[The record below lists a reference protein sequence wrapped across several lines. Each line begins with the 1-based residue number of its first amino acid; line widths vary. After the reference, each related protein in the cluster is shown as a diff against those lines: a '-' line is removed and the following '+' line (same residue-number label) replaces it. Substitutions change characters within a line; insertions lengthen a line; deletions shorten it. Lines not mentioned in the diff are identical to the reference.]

1 MLLQVQPGDYVSRV
15 AERFEL
21 RAEELLLL
29 NADRIP
35 QLGGYL
41 PTGQQLLVCGIMNGE
56 AGSGYVVVYATA
68 AADMVV
74 QGFVLHASDDV
85 PAQLCLLQEL
95 LRPASADTAKQASV

>member
-15 AERFEL
+15 AERLEL

-41 PTGQQLLVCGIMNGE
+41 PTGQQLLVCGIMTGE
-56 AGSGYVVVYATA
+56 PGHGCVVTTTA
-68 AADMVV
+68 VANMVIRGLSFCMLPV
-74 QGFVLHASDDV
+74 CLHTCA
-85 PAQLCLLQEL
+85 
-95 LRPASADTAKQASV
+95 